1 MNRDE
6 APDARNRILDAAIQL
21 FALRGF
27 DATRVTEIADAAGV
41 TKALIYYYF
50 SSKADILDCLIRE
63 LVDKL
68 TSIATDFVHESIVQ
82 MIKKGYL
89 DIKPDRLSFVNEDA
103 KDHFLRSL
111 RVYCERVLDHAIAH
125 RATLRILLLE
135 SLKGSSKHHNIL
147 LKIHESTRDNSE
159 GSLYKAIVDADKDF
173 TYSDDLRVFNIF
185 FGYVPI
191 VSFASYYD
199 NYKKISNLTD
209 QELRESFLNS
219 LWIIIN
225 SMVSGSEL
233 LLRTKNIGG

>member
-6 APDARNRILDAAIQL
+6 APDARNRILDAATQL

-103 KDHFLRSL
+103 KDHFL
-111 RVYCERVLDHAIAH
+111 
-125 RATLRILLLE
+125 
-135 SLKGSSKHHNIL
+135 
-147 LKIHESTRDNSE
+147 
-159 GSLYKAIVDADKDF
+159 
-173 TYSDDLRVFNIF
+173 
-185 FGYVPI
+185 
-191 VSFASYYD
+191 
-199 NYKKISNLTD
+199 
-209 QELRESFLNS
+209 
-219 LWIIIN
+219 
-225 SMVSGSEL
+225 
-233 LLRTKNIGG
+233 